1 MSTNKLVL
9 GILGGVAAGAV
20 LGLLLAPDSGK
31 NTKKKIFNKGKS
43 FAGEVKEKF
52 DDLYKNISN
61 NHEDLLKKSKK
72 LASNA
77 K

>member
-31 NTKKKIFNKGKS
+31 NTKKKIFNKSKR
-43 FAGEVKEKF
+43 FAGEVKDKF
-52 DDLYKNISN
+52 EDLYKNMSN

-72 LASNA
+72 LASNV

>member
-31 NTKKKIFNKGKS
+31 NTKKKIFNKGKR
-43 FAGEVKEKF
+43 FAGEVKDKF
-52 DDLYKNISN
+52 EDLYKNMSN

-72 LASNA
+72 LASNV